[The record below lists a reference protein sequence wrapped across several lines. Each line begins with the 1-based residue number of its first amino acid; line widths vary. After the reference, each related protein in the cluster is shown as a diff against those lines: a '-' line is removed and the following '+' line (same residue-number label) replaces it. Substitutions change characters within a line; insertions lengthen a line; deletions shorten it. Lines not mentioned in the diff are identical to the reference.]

1 MLTVGIATAHADP
14 PRAPAGSSRS
24 SMRRARAV
32 SVPSLR
38 SRGSVAE
45 SIGIGRAQAS
55 PESELASE
63 LRKLESERTLR
74 RGTTAIYVVDV
85 STGRPVYAV
94 HEDEP
99 LNPAS
104 NVKLISTATA
114 LDVLGPDWRY
124 ATRVL
129 GPAPGSDGTVA
140 GDLYLL
146 GSYDPTLRPAHLDE
160 LATALASA
168 GITRVQ
174 GDIVVGPEAL
184 RDSLSFARIDVR
196 VHGRPAAQPP
206 AGSAGAATGVGPED
220 LPEVT
225 PEDRPEVSIDAGAD
239 FLAEDMRAA
248 FLAQTFEIDVQA
260 QTTRRRR
267 SRIDVQVSLVAGPTP
282 RYRVEVTGTIGKDSR
297 ARSRRRLPVPQ
308 IFTAQL
314 LRAALAQAGI
324 TVQGAVRASA
334 LDAYVA
340 ETTAAGSL
348 PIELA
353 RHESQ
358 PLSRLVASINKRS
371 LNTLSDRVIMT
382 AGAVMYGGAPSMDKG
397 VRAMQAWLR
406 EHAGLDPSRV
416 VLDSGSGL
424 SKNTELTARQ
434 LVRVLRVAGG
444 LLAPEPSAAPAPSME
459 EMMPPAL
466 AGPAEPLGMV
476 AAAGPGVALIGMLDD
491 QAGLALVPD
500 PASARSIR
508 ATSPKAGQSPHLAS
522 GQALGLSDEI
532 ELEESE
538 ETDSASEVDPVA
550 AESPALA
557 GAPAPP
563 APASAPAL
571 ASTPADAFLHSLS
584 VGGVDGTLRH
594 RFHELRG
601 QVQAKTGTLNKAVAL
616 SGLVRHGDDT
626 LAFAIVTNG
635 TDWRQRKRVRRQHER
650 LVEALHRYLRKRAA
664 VAAAE

>member
-24 SMRRARAV
+24 TIRRARAV

-38 SRGSVAE
+38 SRVSE
-45 SIGIGRAQAS
+45 PIGIGRAQPSA
-55 PESELASE
+55 ESELASE

-129 GPAPGSDGTVA
+129 GPAPGSDGIVA
-140 GDLYLL
+140 GDLYLI
-146 GSYDPTLRPAHLDE
+146 GNYDPTLRPAHLAE

-196 VHGRPAAQPP
+196 VHGRPAAAQP
-206 AGSAGAATGVGPED
+206 AAGAAGTAPETGAAD
-220 LPEVT
+220 R
-225 PEDRPEVSIDAGAD
+225 PEDRPEVVIDTEVD
-239 FLAEDMRAA
+239 FLAGDMRAA

-297 ARSRRRLPVPQ
+297 ARNRRRLPVPQ

-314 LRAALAQAGI
+314 LRAALTQAGI

-382 AGAVMYGGAPSMDKG
+382 AGAVLYGGEPTMDKG

-406 EHAGLDPSRV
+406 EQAGLDPSRL

-424 SKNTELTARQ
+424 SKNTELHRASAGSRAARGRRPVGPGA
-434 LVRVLRVAGG
+434 LGRTGAEHGRDD
-444 LLAPEPSAAPAPSME
+444 AAR
-459 EMMPPAL
+459 
-466 AGPAEPLGMV
+466 AGPLG
-476 AAAGPGVALIGMLDD
+476 
-491 QAGLALVPD
+491 
-500 PASARSIR
+500 
-508 ATSPKAGQSPHLAS
+508 
-522 GQALGLSDEI
+522 
-532 ELEESE
+532 
-538 ETDSASEVDPVA
+538 
-550 AESPALA
+550 
-557 GAPAPP
+557 
-563 APASAPAL
+563 
-571 ASTPADAFLHSLS
+571 
-584 VGGVDGTLRH
+584 
-594 RFHELRG
+594 
-601 QVQAKTGTLNKAVAL
+601 
-616 SGLVRHGDDT
+616 
-626 LAFAIVTNG
+626 
-635 TDWRQRKRVRRQHER
+635 
-650 LVEALHRYLRKRAA
+650 
-664 VAAAE
+664 

>member
-1 MLTVGIATAHADP
+1 MRRWSSLICAALTVGIATAHADP
-14 PRAPAGSSRS
+14 PRTPAGSSQPGL
-24 SMRRARAV
+24 RRARAV

-38 SRGSVAE
+38 RSARSSE
-45 SIGIGRAQAS
+45 PIGIGRERLTL
-55 PESELASE
+55 ESELTDE
-63 LRKLESERTLR
+63 LRKLESERALR

-85 STGRPVYAV
+85 SSGRPLYAV

-129 GPAPGSDGTVA
+129 GPAPGPDGTVA
-140 GDLYLL
+140 GDLYLI
-146 GSYDPTLRPAHLDE
+146 GSYDPTLQPAHLGE
-160 LATALASA
+160 LASALASA
-168 GITRVQ
+168 GITRVL
-174 GDIVVGPEAL
+174 GDVVVGPEAL
-184 RDSLSFARIDVR
+184 RDSLGLARVDVR
-196 VHGRPAAQPP
+196 VHGRPAAQASAP
-206 AGSAGAATGVGPED
+206 A
-220 LPEVT
+220 PEVLLDT
-225 PEDRPEVSIDAGAD
+225 GTS
-239 FLAEDMRAA
+239 FLTDDMRAA

-267 SRIDVQVSLVAGPTP
+267 SRIDVQVSLATAPTP
-282 RYRVEVTGTIGKDSR
+282 RYRIVVTGTIGKDRRSR
-297 ARSRRRLPVPQ
+297 TRRRLPEPQ

-324 TVQGAVRASA
+324 TVQGAVRESS

-353 RHESQ
+353 RHESL

-382 AGAVMYGGAPSMDKG
+382 AGAVLYGGSPSMDKG

-424 SKNTELTARQ
+424 SYNTELTARQ
-434 LVRVLRVAGG
+434 IVRVLRAGAG
-444 LLAPEPSAAPAPSME
+444 LWAPASETPATPAPTME
-459 EMMPPAL
+459 EMLPPRL
-466 AGPAEPLGMV
+466 AGAIEPPGSM
-476 AAAGPGVALIGMLDD
+476 AAAGPGAALIGMLDD
-491 QAGLALVPD
+491 QAGLALASRAAAASIL
-500 PASARSIR
+500 PAIEPSA
-508 ATSPKAGQSPHLAS
+508 
-522 GQALGLSDEI
+522 LSDEL
-532 ELEESE
+532 ELGQTE
-538 ETDSASEVDPVA
+538 ETDSASEDD
-550 AESPALA
+550 
-557 GAPAPP
+557 APDSMD

-571 ASTPADAFLHSLS
+571 SAAISAPVSAALASPPAEAFLRSLS

-594 RFHELRG
+594 RFHQLRG
-601 QVQAKTGTLNKAVAL
+601 QVQAKTGTLSKVVAL

-635 TDWRQRKRVRRQHER
+635 TDWRQRQRVRRQHER
-650 LVEALHRYLRKRAA
+650 LVEALHRYLRKRAGGT
-664 VAAAE
+664 AAALR